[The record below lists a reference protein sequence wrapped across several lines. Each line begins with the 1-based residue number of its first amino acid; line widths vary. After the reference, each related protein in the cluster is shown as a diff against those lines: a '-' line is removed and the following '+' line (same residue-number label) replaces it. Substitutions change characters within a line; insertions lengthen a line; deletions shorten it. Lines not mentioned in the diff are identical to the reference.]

1 MSETAMASTVIRVKR
16 RITDEPFDKFVLNC
30 KRQKTSQD
38 VTVADEIGAKPAGQI
53 VADPVEDT
61 KTILKLAATVS
72 ADDDLK
78 THLLR
83 LRKCDAEELVRKIH
97 KPANVMNKLREQLK
111 DDAQN
116 SRFKVVNCFRSI
128 ENDASGDEQS
138 NANGSGGGGGVS
150 NRNITVVDVIK
161 EDSGSSTKAADPG
174 DRNDKVAANPSVSD
188 NNDDRFVYDLY
199 LVQSGQPPTE
209 FDVSNYTI
217 RPFDDVVYQANDE
230 TLNGSD
236 YDSEDSNDE
245 ANWRNDYPDTDDDL
259 SIGEEDMR
267 RAVEDMHFSSEKES
281 SDEEDYNYGEEP
293 VVHFMAEQSE
303 ETEYNYFKKHGH
315 IRNHAAYYRS
325 KQQNRQNLGAHDT
338 DDDDDGGGSS
348 DSDYNDN
355 NSSSRSSVSS
365 VSPLASC
372 DENDD

>member
-1 MSETAMASTVIRVKR
+1 MASTVIRVKR

-30 KRQKTSQD
+30 KRQKTGQD
-38 VTVADEIGAKPAGQI
+38 VSVTDEIGAKSTSKI
-53 VADPVEDT
+53 TADPIEDT

-78 THLLR
+78 THLIR
-83 LRKCDAEELVRKIH
+83 LRKCDAEEIARKVH
-97 KPANVMNKLREQLK
+97 KPANVIKKLREQLK

-116 SRFKVVNCFRSI
+116 SRFKVINCFRSI
-128 ENDASGDEQS
+128 ENDASGDEQPD
-138 NANGSGGGGGVS
+138 ADGGGVA

-161 EDSGSSTKAADPG
+161 EESSTKVTNECDRREKIATNQSAD
-174 DRNDKVAANPSVSD
+174 NDH
-188 NNDDRFVYDLY
+188 NDDRFVYDLY
-199 LVQSGQPPTE
+199 LVQSGQQPTE
-209 FDVSNYTI
+209 IDVSNYTI

-230 TLNGSD
+230 TLDGSD

-267 RAVEDMHFSSEKES
+267 RAVEDMHFSSENKSS
-281 SDEEDYNYGEEP
+281 SDDDDYNYGEET

-325 KQQNRQNLGAHDT
+325 KRQTARALGVN
-338 DDDDDGGGSS
+338 DDDDDDSDAGNMDS
-348 DSDYNDN
+348 DSDDN
-355 NSSSRSSVSS
+355 NPSSRSSVSS

-372 DENDD
+372 DENCD

>member
-1 MSETAMASTVIRVKR
+1 MASTVIRVKR

-38 VTVADEIGAKPAGQI
+38 VTVAGEIGAKPPDQI
-53 VADPVEDT
+53 VADPIEDT

-78 THLLR
+78 THLMR
-83 LRKCDAEELVRKIH
+83 LRKCDAEELARKIH
-97 KPANVMNKLREQLK
+97 KPANVINKLREQLK

-128 ENDASGDEQS
+128 ENDASGDEQ
-138 NANGSGGGGGVS
+138 ADAGAGVP
-150 NRNITVVDVIK
+150 NRNITVVDVVK
-161 EDSGSSTKAADPG
+161 EDSGSSVKVADPRDG
-174 DRNDKVAANPSVSD
+174 NEVAAANPMIGD
-188 NNDDRFVYDLY
+188 HRDDRFVYDLY
-199 LVQSGQPPTE
+199 LVHSGQPPTE

-245 ANWRNDYPDTDDDL
+245 ANWRNEYPDTDDDL

-267 RAVEDMHFSSEKES
+267 RAVEDMHFSSENES
-281 SDEEDYNYGEEP
+281 SDDEDYNYGDEP
-293 VVHFMAEQSE
+293 VVHFMPEQSD
-303 ETEYNYFKKHGH
+303 ETAYNYFKKHGH

-325 KQQNRQNLGAHDT
+325 KPQNRRIFGAHDT
-338 DDDDDGGGSS
+338 DDEDDDDGDGDSS

-355 NSSSRSSVSS
+355 KCSSRSSASS

>member
-1 MSETAMASTVIRVKR
+1 MASTVIRVKR

-38 VTVADEIGAKPAGQI
+38 VTVADEIGAKPTGQI
-53 VADPVEDT
+53 VADPIEDT

-78 THLLR
+78 AHLMR
-83 LRKCDAEELVRKIH
+83 LRKCDAEGLARKIH
-97 KPANVMNKLREQLK
+97 KPANVINKLREQLK
-111 DDAQN
+111 DDAQK

-128 ENDASGDEQS
+128 ENDASGDEQTD
-138 NANGSGGGGGVS
+138 ANGGVGVPK
-150 NRNITVVDVIK
+150 RNITVVDVIK
-161 EDSGSSTKAADPG
+161 EDSGSSTKEADPC
-174 DRNDKVAANPSVSD
+174 DQNAVAANPSVSKQ
-188 NNDDRFVYDLY
+188 NDDRFVYDLY

-245 ANWRNDYPDTDDDL
+245 ANWRNDYPDTDNDL

-267 RAVEDMHFSSEKES
+267 RAVEEMHFSSEKES
-281 SDEEDYNYGEEP
+281 SDDEDLNYGEEP

-315 IRNHAAYYRS
+315 IRNHAAYYRT
-325 KQQNRQNLGAHDT
+325 KQRNRQNLGEHDT
-338 DDDDDGGGSS
+338 DDDDSDGGSS
-348 DSDYNDN
+348 DSDYNDK

>member
-1 MSETAMASTVIRVKR
+1 MASTVIRVKR

-38 VTVADEIGAKPAGQI
+38 VAGADEIGAKPTGQI
-53 VADPVEDT
+53 VADPIEDT

-78 THLLR
+78 AHLMR
-83 LRKCDAEELVRKIH
+83 LRKCDAEELARKIH
-97 KPANVMNKLREQLK
+97 KPANVTNKLREQLK
-111 DDAQN
+111 DDAQK

-128 ENDASGDEQS
+128 ENDTSGDEQTD
-138 NANGSGGGGGVS
+138 AKGGVGAS
-150 NRNITVVDVIK
+150 NRNVTVVDVIK
-161 EDSGSSTKAADPG
+161 EDSGSSTKAADPS
-174 DRNDKVAANPSVSD
+174 DQSTVAANPSVSD
-188 NNDDRFVYDLY
+188 HKDDRFVYDLY

-325 KQQNRQNLGAHDT
+325 KLRNRQNLGAHDT
-338 DDDDDGGGSS
+338 DDDESDGGSS
-348 DSDYNDN
+348 DSDYNDKN
-355 NSSSRSSVSS
+355 SSRSSVSS